1 MVNGMTLMANE
12 YITVVEK
19 HGHSNDFRL
28 KPCPHWRLSPKPAT
42 VTEFGNSRRFWRQIV
57 AESATIVSSVDRLL
71 EVISACISSE
81 PGLIWTNMQKDGR
94 PGKGAAI

>member
-1 MVNGMTLMANE
+1 MDIVMTSDLSPVHTGD
-12 YITVVEK
+12 YSRRI
-19 HGHSNDFRL
+19 R
-28 KPCPHWRLSPKPAT
+28 RLSPKPAT